1 MKSDKIYFM
10 IAQNCQLGEA
20 KRVNTGDILAALRR
34 EKGIGQ
40 KELASHLNLSVGTI
54 SNYENNIH
62 SPDLVTLSRLADY
75 YDVTTDY
82 LLNRTDF
89 RSSLRTLNRRV
100 TKEYTVLDIVNTIL
114 SCDTSAI
121 GSIMEYA
128 AFLQSKRPRQSI
140 KPSDRNRPGSP
151 NNT

>member
-1 MKSDKIYFM
+1 MNM
-10 IAQNCQLGEA
+10 GE
-20 KRVNTGDILAALRR
+20 ILAALRK

-40 KELASHLNLSVGTI
+40 KELAAHLNLSVGTI

-82 LLNRTDF
+82 LLDRTDF
-89 RSSLRTLNRRV
+89 RCSLRTLNRRV

-114 SCDTSAI
+114 SCDTSAV

-128 AFLQSKRPRQSI
+128 AFLRSKRPRQSI
-140 KPSDRNRPGSP
+140 KPTDK
-151 NNT
+151 NNTGSANNS

>member
-1 MKSDKIYFM
+1 M
-10 IAQNCQLGEA
+10 
-20 KRVNTGDILAALRR
+20 NTGDILAALRR

-40 KELASHLNLSVGTI
+40 NELAAHLNLSVGTI

-62 SPDLVTLSRLADY
+62 SLDLVTLSRLADY

>member
-1 MKSDKIYFM
+1 MKP
-10 IAQNCQLGEA
+10 
-20 KRVNTGDILAALRR
+20 
-34 EKGIGQ
+34 
-40 KELASHLNLSVGTI
+40 I

>member
-1 MKSDKIYFM
+1 M
-10 IAQNCQLGEA
+10 
-20 KRVNTGDILAALRR
+20 NTGDILAALRR